1 MATLAE
7 MRVKVAQKL
16 ELTAQGQTLTAED
29 ADIIDDRITE
39 KHDNL
44 FERGKLYWAVSETPS
59 EAVVPMVWIFT
70 KELMGEFGV
79 SDPVAKAEIRAE
91 AQQAMTEI
99 AELNASYDEG
109 EPTKALYY

>member
-16 ELTAQGQTLTAED
+16 ELSGQGQTLTAED

-44 FERGKLYWAVSETPS
+44 FERGKLYWAVSATPS
-59 EAVVPMVWIFT
+59 AAVVPIVWICRQRT
-70 KELMGEFGV
+70 GGRV
-79 SDPVAKAEIRAE
+79 RHP
-91 AQQAMTEI
+91 
-99 AELNASYDEG
+99 
-109 EPTKALYY
+109 EPEV